1 MSKSPKK
8 KSSNAKNKNTNEIS
22 DNQNIEISTQKK
34 QNVQSENSKKIEIE
48 IQKQNNINKQ
58 IEEIKDQIKFEK
70 EQHEKLMTAKKN
82 ELQKKE
88 NAIIEIK
95 NTNKQLENE
104 ILKIENDFEE
114 KLNLENTENL
124 EKIKENEPLKIEL
137 KEKDEEVNNSWKI
150 IDQYKKE
157 ISNLRKNIKSQIDFN
172 QISLLKEQINDIKI
186 RINGLETEKSS
197 LMKIKNDHIKCIEK
211 HNNLKK
217 NLEEITDELNN
228 LRNENKK
235 QGKINS
241 KNKNAF
247 LRNNRYCYKGLTEKQ
262 IKLKKERHI
271 QNSLDEFWNLNKSK
285 LIKYGQTDRNDSIT
299 INQSESKKTNFEK
312 KLNFAENL
320 KNTNLDISS
329 GLPIIAPLFSTK
341 EKNILSSVLPEN
353 EINILEK
360 RYKSIDTEK
369 KNMQRQY
376 NFQVKQ
382 LIKENKNI
390 IKKYEYNNNRIKENE
405 NKNNL
410 LMSQIDSEINEHKNL
425 RSKLINIEKEIDN
438 KKKLIDEL
446 NEENKIMAE
455 KLQQIKMK
463 YMDDEDYEEQNKNV
477 EDEEENN
484 EDDSYEEENENED

>member
-197 LMKIKNDHIKCIEK
+197 LMKIKNDHIK
-211 HNNLKK
+211 
-217 NLEEITDELNN
+217 
-228 LRNENKK
+228 R
-235 QGKINS
+235 
-241 KNKNAF
+241 
-247 LRNNRYCYKGLTEKQ
+247 
-262 IKLKKERHI
+262 
-271 QNSLDEFWNLNKSK
+271 
-285 LIKYGQTDRNDSIT
+285 
-299 INQSESKKTNFEK
+299 
-312 KLNFAENL
+312 
-320 KNTNLDISS
+320 
-329 GLPIIAPLFSTK
+329 
-341 EKNILSSVLPEN
+341 
-353 EINILEK
+353 
-360 RYKSIDTEK
+360 
-369 KNMQRQY
+369 
-376 NFQVKQ
+376 
-382 LIKENKNI
+382 
-390 IKKYEYNNNRIKENE
+390 
-405 NKNNL
+405 
-410 LMSQIDSEINEHKNL
+410 
-425 RSKLINIEKEIDN
+425 
-438 KKKLIDEL
+438 
-446 NEENKIMAE
+446 
-455 KLQQIKMK
+455 
-463 YMDDEDYEEQNKNV
+463 
-477 EDEEENN
+477 
-484 EDDSYEEENENED
+484 